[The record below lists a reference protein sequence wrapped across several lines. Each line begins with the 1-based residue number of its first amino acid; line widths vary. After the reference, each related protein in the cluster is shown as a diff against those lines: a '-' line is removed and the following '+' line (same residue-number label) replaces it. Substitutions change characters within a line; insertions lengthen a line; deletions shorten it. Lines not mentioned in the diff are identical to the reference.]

1 MRLVPT
7 PGSSGAP
14 FPRMRLYFFLSIY
27 FFPME
32 NLSKKISLATIRRFQ
47 SKVHLAF
54 FQVALTPIQLAGH

>member
-1 MRLVPT
+1 
-7 PGSSGAP
+7 
-14 FPRMRLYFFLSIY
+14 
-27 FFPME
+27 ME

>member
-14 FPRMRLYFFLSIY
+14 FPRMRLYFFL
-27 FFPME
+27 FFFFS
-32 NLSKKISLATIRRFQ
+32 NAKKISLATIRRFQ